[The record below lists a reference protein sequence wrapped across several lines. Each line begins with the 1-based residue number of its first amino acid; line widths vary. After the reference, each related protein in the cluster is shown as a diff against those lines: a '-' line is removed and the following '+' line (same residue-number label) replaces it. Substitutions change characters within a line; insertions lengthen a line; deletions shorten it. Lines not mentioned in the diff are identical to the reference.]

1 MEPSAEKESAQ
12 VLKKNIF
19 FQSLLQI
26 AIYVFPFIT
35 LPYLT
40 RVLGPDEFAVRAY
53 SISVMNLCLIFIDF
67 GYNALGTR
75 EIARHRDD
83 LNFIRALTSTI
94 FSQRLIMAV
103 LGGIILC
110 AIIPAIPIMAENP
123 LYMLIA
129 YFGTVLN
136 ALLPDFVFKGLEDM
150 AILTKRF
157 VVSRLVS
164 LILIFAFVKGPDQL
178 VLVAIFEAVPSLIA
192 FVWSWFDVIKKRKI
206 TLSPKLI
213 ELKNSLDILKKSAV
227 FFLSSASTTIFT
239 NLTTVMIGIFI
250 IDQAE
255 ISYWSLATTCIYAV
269 QSLYNPIYNSAYP
282 HVAARRNFSVIR
294 KLLLLG
300 LPVVVVGSVALY
312 FLSPVVMWLLGG
324 NEYEAGSAVLQYL
337 IPVLV
342 FSYPAIMIGFPILAV
357 IDKEKQLTAS
367 SVIAA
372 LFHIAGLFLLL
383 ALDCFTILN
392 IALLRCATEFIM
404 LALRA
409 FFVFRSRKLLTSN
422 NNDHPIGDMNK

>member
-1 MEPSAEKESAQ
+1 MESSAEKESAQ

-26 AIYVFPFIT
+26 AIYVF
-35 LPYLT
+35 PYLT

-75 EIARHRDD
+75 EIARHRND
-83 LNFIRALTSTI
+83 LHFIRALTSTI

-103 LGGIILC
+103 FGGLILC

-213 ELKNSLDILKKSAV
+213 ELKNSLDILKKSAI